1 MKPNTSR
8 IFCCCCARD
17 IDARLTDGSEIY
29 PHRADLQA
37 LPFWICDICGNYV
50 GCHHKTVKRTK
61 PLGYI
66 PTPEIRAA
74 RKRLHAIIDPM
85 WRSGR
90 IGRKAL
96 YAAISREIGWDYHT
110 GNTRSMDEVNAVSAA
125 VLAIHSRVVGR

>member
-1 MKPNTSR
+1 MKPNTRR

-50 GCHHKTVKRTK
+50 GCHHKTAKRTK

-85 WRSGR
+85 WRGGS
-90 IGRKAL
+90 IGRKDL
-96 YAAISREIGWDYHT
+96 YAEISREIGCSYHT
-110 GNTRSMDEVNAVSAA
+110 GNTRSMDEVNAIAAA
-125 VLAIHSRVVGR
+125 VLAIRDRVVGT